1 MLITDYNVVDVANLK
16 MMLMMMMVIIMK
28 IIRKTFLFDDNLVI
42 IIMLSIYDYSITMM
56 VMITDDDKNDCR

>member
-16 MMLMMMMVIIMK
+16 MMLMMMVIIMK

-42 IIMLSIYDYSITMM
+42 IIMLSIYDYCITMM

>member
-1 MLITDYNVVDVANLK
+1 VLITDYNVVDVANLK
-16 MMLMMMMVIIMK
+16 MMLMMMVIIMK